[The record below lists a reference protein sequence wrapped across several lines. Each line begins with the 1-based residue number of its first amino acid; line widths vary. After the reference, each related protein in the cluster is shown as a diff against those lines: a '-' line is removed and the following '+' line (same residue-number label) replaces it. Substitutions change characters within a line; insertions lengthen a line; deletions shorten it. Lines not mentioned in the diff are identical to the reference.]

1 MVGASS
7 DEIPSD
13 EELLAQIAKG
23 HRGAFTS
30 LMRRHGTYSRRTQR
44 LVAGTGAS
52 LGGLGLL
59 LLALRDL
66 T

>member
-1 MVGASS
+1 MNT
-7 DEIPSD
+7 
-13 EELLAQIAKG
+13 LLVAVLMSLAG
-23 HRGAFTS
+23 CVAAVL